1 MRIVIT
7 GANGQLGVALQQAL
21 AQYQLIAL
29 DHATLDVA
37 APHATAALIAL
48 CPEAIIHTAAM
59 TDVDGCERNPA
70 EAYRVNALGA
80 KNVAL
85 ACAELNAALVYVSTD
100 YVFDGQKGVPYV
112 EHDAPAPLSVYG
124 RTKLE
129 GENYVR
135 ASALRYY
142 VARTSWVFA
151 RRRKNFV
158 NRILQL
164 AAERPR
170 LSVVTSE
177 YGSPTYAPDLARAIS
192 QLLQHECYGVFHLV
206 NQGGVSR
213 YDFARAILDE
223 AGQADYPLD
232 PISDF
237 SRAAKPPA
245 NAVLANTRA
254 AALGIQLRPW
264 REALHECL
272 QADLRDQKPNHQP

>member
-21 AQYQLIAL
+21 AQHQLIAL

-48 CPEAIIHTAAM
+48 FPEAIIHTAAM

-112 EHDAPAPLSVYG
+112 EDDAPEPLSVYG

-135 ASALRYY
+135 ASAPRYY

-177 YGSPTYAPDLARAIS
+177 YGSPTYAPDLARAIA

-272 QADLRDQKPNHQP
+272 QADLRDQQPNHQP